1 MQVEDDMKTL
11 FSTLFAAVL
20 LLPFGAQAAGDTIS
34 GRTLQE
40 HNVAC
45 VSKCSENKPQR
56 YCQKV
61 CECVTNDMSANWSA
75 KDYNDRATM
84 LEQSPDDITVSDEFS
99 KLAKTCAQRI
109 QNAGQ

>member
-1 MQVEDDMKTL
+1 MKTL
-11 FSTLFAAVL
+11 FSTLFAAAL

-61 CECVTNDMSANWSA
+61 CACVTSGMSTNWSA

-84 LEQSPDDITVSDEFS
+84 LEQTPDDNTVAGEFS
-99 KLAKTCAQRI
+99 EMAKSCAQRI